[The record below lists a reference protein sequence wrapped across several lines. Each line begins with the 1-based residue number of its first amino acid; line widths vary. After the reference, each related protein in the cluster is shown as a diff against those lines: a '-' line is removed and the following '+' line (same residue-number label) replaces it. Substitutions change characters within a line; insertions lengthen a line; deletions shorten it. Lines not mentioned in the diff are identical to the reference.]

1 MTQIIITKVISR
13 IELIK
18 CIKDIKLCD
27 LKTAKEIVDTISN
40 GIKLPIDVPD
50 EYLNLLKTACE
61 FTTES
66 KRYNMKKHQFKPFDQ
81 VLVRNTE
88 EQTWKPNFYSFEGY
102 NSSGHVCTNDMKYAQ
117 CIPYN
122 ENTAHLLGTT
132 KPYEEPEPKV
142 WYVTDLNAKSTCTM
156 TQKQFEHFMKDVLG
170 SSSVDI
176 AYQIGKIKK

>member
-66 KRYNMKKHQFKPFDQ
+66 KRYNMKKHQFKPFDE
-81 VLVRNTE
+81 VLVRGEYHEN
-88 EQTWKPNFYSFEGY
+88 WKISLFSHTDYDDLLRPFRCINGSWVE
-102 NSSGHVCTNDMKYAQ
+102 

-122 ENTAHLLGTT
+122 ENTAHLLDTCE
-132 KPYEEPEPKV
+132 PYEEPEPKV

-156 TQKQFEHFMKDVLG
+156 TQKQFEHFMKDILG
-170 SSSVDI
+170 SNIDG

>member
-1 MTQIIITKVISR
+1 
-13 IELIK
+13 
-18 CIKDIKLCD
+18 
-27 LKTAKEIVDTISN
+27 
-40 GIKLPIDVPD
+40 
-50 EYLNLLKTACE
+50 
-61 FTTES
+61 
-66 KRYNMKKHQFKPFDQ
+66 MKKHQFKPFDQ

-156 TQKQFEHFMKDVLG
+156 TQKQFEHFMKDILG
-170 SSSVDI
+170 SNIDG